1 MKVFRYNID
10 KLNNASAEIIPDSSI
25 QKSGKPFFMP
35 FTNERYECRIAAAVR
50 IGRLGKNIASRFA
63 SRYYNEW
70 GLCLATPAT
79 EMLER
84 LKAAGEPW
92 AEATAFDGAIIEGIF
107 YDDNL
112 SGKEI
117 VYSGSDGLQRLTMPL
132 NEMFDSLIAQASRH
146 FIFKMGDLVLIDLG
160 DSHLL
165 TLDTK
170 VTATID
176 NKESINIKI
185 K

>member
-70 GLCLATPAT
+70 G
-79 EMLER
+79 
-84 LKAAGEPW
+84 
-92 AEATAFDGAIIEGIF
+92 
-107 YDDNL
+107 
-112 SGKEI
+112 
-117 VYSGSDGLQRLTMPL
+117 
-132 NEMFDSLIAQASRH
+132 
-146 FIFKMGDLVLIDLG
+146 
-160 DSHLL
+160 
-165 TLDTK
+165 
-170 VTATID
+170 
-176 NKESINIKI
+176 
-185 K
+185 